1 MSRVK
6 KLITVKTRISPAEHE
21 QLRDEAQEQDRSIAS
36 ILRQI
41 IREKLAT
48 KGATR

>member
-1 MSRVK
+1 MG
-6 KLITVKTRISPAEHE
+6 KLVTVKTRISPAEHA

-36 ILRQI
+36 ILRTL

-48 KGATR
+48 KEAAS